1 MDDTK
6 TAMQVLASRPM
17 PAQLGLDAIMKNAPI
32 GILFTRQSILVQANE
47 QCAMIFGYSVDDLV
61 GKKAVILYS
70 SEEDY
75 ALLGEKASKPLTSG
89 ELFQTDYEMRRKDG
103 SRVWCRLRGRAINP
117 KRMIDG
123 ALWTIE
129 DITEERLITQALESR
144 TNELTAIFESQAMG
158 IAIIRE
164 RRIVRSNQRWE
175 ALRCMVAKSSS
186 DQADDLFFPASGVY
200 ELLQQLAMSQFQLG
214 QIFST
219 EKKYLN
225 DDGRPSWLRIVGTVF
240 DAENPTAGAVWML
253 EDITDR
259 RLAEEALRDA
269 NDMLEARVQ
278 ERTKEL
284 ESVVVQLQQEISER
298 IRAERNVW
306 EIAHHD
312 SLTGLPNRML
322 LHDRLEQVLAS
333 GQRNSHQAAV
343 MFLDLD
349 HFKKIND
356 TLGHA
361 IGDELL
367 KQVAQRLTGVVRA
380 VDTVSR
386 IGGDEFVILLH
397 EISSVG
403 DALLV
408 AEKILAVLEPTIMIE
423 GHALQVT
430 PSLGISIYPD
440 DGNDAL
446 VLMKNADA
454 AMYHAK
460 DAGRNTFRLYSAKMD
475 EQASR
480 FFAIEQR
487 LQQAIKTRQM
497 VLHYQPLI
505 DWASRTVC
513 GMEALVRWND
523 PVHGL
528 IMPSDFIPIAEETG
542 LIVPLGEWVL
552 AEALR
557 QNRLWQEAG
566 VRVVPISVN
575 LSPRQFR
582 QPGLADTIRRILL
595 ETGQPANFLELEIT
609 ESSLMHDAGETI
621 SILDE
626 LAALGVRIAIDDFG
640 TGYSSLSYLKRFH
653 VHKLKIDQSFVCDVT
668 SDKDDVAI
676 VTAVVGLA
684 ESMGL
689 ETIAEGVERLD
700 QLNALIRLGC
710 HKFQGYLFSP
720 PLPAEAVDSIFS
732 PAIPQGMQCTFPFD

>member
-1 MDDTK
+1 MDAIK
-6 TAMQVLASRPM
+6 TVLPPPASRAM
-17 PAQLGLDAIMKNAPI
+17 TAQLGLDAIMKNAPI
-32 GILFTRQSILVQANE
+32 GILFTRQSLLVQANE
-47 QCAMIFGYSVDDLV
+47 QCAEIFGYTVDELV
-61 GKKAVILYS
+61 GQEAVMLYP
-70 SEEDY
+70 SESDY
-75 ALLGEKASKPLTSG
+75 ASLGQQASSLLTAG
-89 ELFQTDYEMRRKDG
+89 ELFQTDYEMLRKD
-103 SRVWCRLRGRAINP
+103 SCRVWCRLRGRAINP
-117 KRMIDG
+117 KHVVDG
-123 ALWTIE
+123 TLWTIE
-129 DITEERLITQALESR
+129 DITEERLITQSLENR
-144 TNELTAIFESQAMG
+144 THELTAIFELQAMG
-158 IAIIRE
+158 VAIIRDS
-164 RRIVRSNQRWE
+164 RIVRSNRRWE
-175 ALRCMVAKSSS
+175 DIRSTVTALSI
-186 DQADDLFFPASGVY
+186 DQSEELFFPGNGTY
-200 ELLQQLAMSQFQLG
+200 ERLQQSASLRFQLG
-214 QIFST
+214 QVFST
-219 EKKYLN
+219 EQKYMR
-225 DDGRPSWLRIVGTVF
+225 DDGSSLWLRMVGTAF
-240 DAENPTAGAVWML
+240 DVAHPEAGAVWML
-253 EDITDR
+253 EDITGR
-259 RLAEEALRDA
+259 RLAEETLRDA
-269 NDMLEARVQ
+269 HDVLESRVL

-284 ESVVVQLQQEISER
+284 ESVVVQLQQEVSER

-333 GQRNSHQAAV
+333 GQRNNHQAAV

-408 AEKILAVLEPTIMIE
+408 AEKILAVLEPAIMIE
-423 GHALQVT
+423 KHSLQVT
-430 PSLGISIYPD
+430 PSIGISIYPD
-440 DGNDAL
+440 DASDAL

-460 DAGRNTFRLYSAKMD
+460 DAGRNTFRLYSSKMD

-487 LQQAIKTRQM
+487 LHQAIKTGQM

-505 DWASRTVC
+505 DWGSRTVC

-523 PVHGL
+523 PMHGL
-528 IMPSDFIPIAEETG
+528 VMPTDFISIAEETG

-566 VRVVPISVN
+566 RRGVPISVN

-582 QPGLADTIRRILL
+582 QPGLADTVRRILL

-609 ESSLMHDAGETI
+609 ESSLMHDANETT

-668 SDKDDVAI
+668 TDADDVAI

-710 HKFQGYLFSP
+710 HKFQGYLFSR
-720 PLPAEAVDSIFS
+720 PLPAEAADSIFG
-732 PAIPQGMQCTFPFD
+732 PAIPQGMQQQIFF

>member
-1 MDDTK
+1 
-6 TAMQVLASRPM
+6 
-17 PAQLGLDAIMKNAPI
+17 
-32 GILFTRQSILVQANE
+32 
-47 QCAMIFGYSVDDLV
+47 
-61 GKKAVILYS
+61 
-70 SEEDY
+70 
-75 ALLGEKASKPLTSG
+75 
-89 ELFQTDYEMRRKDG
+89 
-103 SRVWCRLRGRAINP
+103 
-117 KRMIDG
+117 
-123 ALWTIE
+123 
-129 DITEERLITQALESR
+129 
-144 TNELTAIFESQAMG
+144 MG
-158 IAIIRE
+158 VAIIRE
-164 RRIVRSNQRWE
+164 SRIVRSNQRWE
-175 ALRCMVAKSSS
+175 ALRRMVAELSG
-186 DQADDLFFPASGVY
+186 DQSEDLFFPDSGIY
-200 ELLQQLAMSQFQLG
+200 DHLQQFALLQFQLG
-214 QIFST
+214 LIFST
-219 EKKYLN
+219 EKKYLH
-225 DDGRPSWLRIVGTVF
+225 DDGRSLWLRMVGTAF
-240 DAENPTAGAVWML
+240 DAEHPKAGAVWML

-259 RLAEEALRDA
+259 RVAEETLRDA
-269 NDMLEARVQ
+269 RDILESRVQ

-333 GQRNSHQAAV
+333 GQRKNHQAAV

-408 AEKILAVLEPTIMIE
+408 AEKILAVLEPAIMIE
-423 GHALQVT
+423 TYSLQVT
-430 PSLGISIYPD
+430 PSIGISIYPD
-440 DGNDAL
+440 DASDAL

-460 DAGRNTFRLYSAKMD
+460 DAGRNTFRLYSSKMD

-487 LQQAIKTRQM
+487 LQQAIKTGQM

-505 DWASRTVC
+505 DWGSRTVC

-528 IMPSDFIPIAEETG
+528 IMPNDFISIAEETG

-552 AEALR
+552 TEALR
-557 QNRLWQEAG
+557 QNHLWQEAG
-566 VRVVPISVN
+566 RLAVPISVN

-582 QPGLADTIRRILL
+582 QPGLADTVRRILL
-595 ETGQPANFLELEIT
+595 ETGQPANCLELEIT
-609 ESSLMHDAGETI
+609 ESSLMHDANETI

-626 LAALGVRIAIDDFG
+626 LATLGVRIAIDDFG

-668 SDKDDVAI
+668 TDSDDVAI

-700 QLNALIRLGC
+700 QLNALISLGC
-710 HKFQGYLFSP
+710 HKFQGHLFSHA
-720 PLPAEAVDSIFS
+720 LPAEAVDSIFS
-732 PAIPQGMQCTFPFD
+732 PVIPQGMQQHISF

>member
-1 MDDTK
+1 MDAIK
-6 TAMQVLASRPM
+6 TALPPPASRAM
-17 PAQLGLDAIMKNAPI
+17 SAQLGLDAIMKNAPI
-32 GILFTRQSILVQANE
+32 GILFTRQSLLVQANE
-47 QCAMIFGYSVDDLV
+47 QCAEIFGYTVDELL
-61 GKKAVILYS
+61 GQKAVVLYPSESNYASLGQQAS
-70 SEEDY
+70 S
-75 ALLGEKASKPLTSG
+75 LLTAG
-89 ELFQTDYEMRRKDG
+89 ELFQTDYEMLRKDG
-103 SRVWCRLRGRAINP
+103 CRVWCRLRGRAINP
-117 KRMIDG
+117 KHVVDG
-123 ALWTIE
+123 TLWTIE
-129 DITEERLITQALESR
+129 DITEERLITQSLENR
-144 TNELTAIFESQAMG
+144 THELTAIFESQAMG
-158 IAIIRE
+158 VAIIRDG
-164 RRIVRSNQRWE
+164 RIVRSNRRWE
-175 ALRCMVAKSSS
+175 DLRDMVTALSI
-186 DQADDLFFPASGVY
+186 DQSEELFFPGNGMY
-200 ELLQQLAMSQFQLG
+200 ERLQQSASLQFRLG
-214 QIFST
+214 QVFST
-219 EKKYLN
+219 EQKYMH
-225 DDGRPSWLRIVGTVF
+225 DDGCSVWLRMVGTAF
-240 DAENPTAGAVWML
+240 DAAHPEAGAVWML
-253 EDITDR
+253 EDITGR
-259 RLAEEALRDA
+259 RLAEETLRDA
-269 NDMLEARVQ
+269 HDVLESRVL

-284 ESVVVQLQQEISER
+284 ESVVVQLQQEVSER

-312 SLTGLPNRML
+312 SLTGLPNRVL

-333 GQRNSHQAAV
+333 GQRNRHQAAV

-349 HFKKIND
+349 RFKKIND

-367 KQVAQRLTGVVRA
+367 KHVAQRLTSVVRA

-386 IGGDEFVILLH
+386 IGGDEFVILLD

-408 AEKILAVLEPTIMIE
+408 AEKILAALDPVIMIE
-423 GHALQVT
+423 GHALQAT
-430 PSLGISIYPD
+430 PSIGISIYPD
-440 DGNDAL
+440 DASDAVL
-446 VLMKNADA
+446 LMKNADA

-460 DAGRNTFRLYSAKMD
+460 DGGRNTFRLYSSKMD

-487 LQQAIKTRQM
+487 LQQAIKKEQM

-505 DWASRTVC
+505 DWGSRTVC
-513 GMEALVRWND
+513 GLEALVRWND

-528 IMPSDFIPIAEETG
+528 VMPDEFISIAEETG

-552 AEALR
+552 TEALR

-566 VRVVPISVN
+566 RPVVPISVN

-582 QPGLADTIRRILL
+582 QPGLADTVRRILL

-609 ESSLMHDAGETI
+609 ESSLMHDANETI

-626 LAALGVRIAIDDFG
+626 LTALGVRIAIDDFG

-668 SDKDDVAI
+668 TDKDDVAI

-700 QLNALIRLGC
+700 QLNVLIRLGC
-710 HKFQGYLFSP
+710 QKFQGYLFSR
-720 PLPAEAVDSIFS
+720 PLPAEAADSIFG
-732 PAIPQGMQCTFPFD
+732 PAIPQGMQQHIFF

>member
-1 MDDTK
+1 MDAMN
-6 TAMQVLASRPM
+6 TATPLLAPRAM
-17 PAQLGLDAIMKNAPI
+17 TAQLGLDAIMKNAPI
-32 GILFTRQSILVQANE
+32 GILFTRQSLLVQANE
-47 QCAMIFGYSVDDLV
+47 QCAAIFGYTVDELV
-61 GKKAVILYS
+61 GQRAVILYP
-70 SEEDY
+70 SEADY
-75 ALLGEKASKPLTSG
+75 ESLGKKASNPLMAG
-89 ELFQTDYEMRRKDG
+89 ELFQTDYEMQHKSG

-117 KRMIDG
+117 KHVVDG
-123 ALWTIE
+123 TLWTIE
-129 DITEERLITQALESR
+129 DITEERLINQALENR
-144 TNELTAIFESQAMG
+144 THELTAIFESQAMG
-158 IAIIRE
+158 IAIIRDGL
-164 RRIVRSNQRWE
+164 IVRSNQRWE
-175 ALRCMVAKSSS
+175 TLQRMVAESSHGHS
-186 DQADDLFFPASGVY
+186 DDLFFPISRTY
-200 ELLQQLAMSQFQLG
+200 ERLQQLALPQFQLG
-214 QIFST
+214 QIFSA
-219 EKKYLN
+219 EQKYTLK
-225 DDGRPSWLRIVGTVF
+225 DGLSSWLRIVGTVF
-240 DAENPTAGAVWML
+240 DVANPQAGAVWML

-259 RLAEEALRDA
+259 RLAEETLRNA
-269 NDMLEARVQ
+269 NDILESRVQ

-284 ESVVVQLQQEISER
+284 ESVVVQLQQEVSER

-333 GQRNSHQAAV
+333 GQRNNHQAAV

-408 AEKILAVLEPTIMIE
+408 AEKILAVLEPAIMIE
-423 GHALQVT
+423 KHSLQVT
-430 PSLGISIYPD
+430 PSIRISIYPNNA
-440 DGNDAL
+440 NDAL

-460 DAGRNTFRLYSAKMD
+460 DAGRNTFRLYSSTMN

-487 LQQAIKTRQM
+487 LHQAIKAGQM

-505 DWASRTVC
+505 DWSSRTVC

-528 IMPSDFIPIAEETG
+528 VMPSDFIPIAEETG

-557 QNRLWQEAG
+557 QNRLWQEEG
-566 VRVVPISVN
+566 RRIVPISVN

-582 QPGLADTIRRILL
+582 QPGLADTVRRVLL

-609 ESSLMHDAGETI
+609 ESSLMHDANETT

-668 SDKDDVAI
+668 TDVDDVAI

-689 ETIAEGVERLD
+689 ETIAEGVERMD

-710 HKFQGYLFSP
+710 HKFQGYLFSC
-720 PLPAEAVDSIFS
+720 PLPAEEGDRIFG
-732 PAIPQGMQCTFPFD
+732 PVFPQGMQQQIFF

>member
-1 MDDTK
+1 MDAIK
-6 TAMQVLASRPM
+6 TVLPPPTSRTM
-17 PAQLGLDAIMKNAPI
+17 TAQLGLDAIMKNAPV
-32 GILFTRQSILVQANE
+32 GILFTRQSVLVQANE
-47 QCAMIFGYSVDDLV
+47 QCAMIFGYTVDELV
-61 GKKAVILYS
+61 GCKAVMLYPSEADYESLGKKAS
-70 SEEDY
+70 NS
-75 ALLGEKASKPLTSG
+75 LTAG
-89 ELFQTDYEMRRKDG
+89 ELFQTDYEMQRKDG
-103 SRVWCRLRGRAINP
+103 CRVWCRLRGRAINP
-117 KRMIDG
+117 KHVADG
-123 ALWTIE
+123 TLWTIE
-129 DITEERLITQALESR
+129 DISEERLMTQSLENR

-158 IAIIRE
+158 VAIIRDD
-164 RRIVRSNQRWE
+164 RIVRSNRRWE
-175 ALRCMVAKSSS
+175 DIRRMVTELSI
-186 DQADDLFFPASGVY
+186 DQSEAFFSHSNEMYEELQRSASP
-200 ELLQQLAMSQFQLG
+200 QFLKG
-214 QIFST
+214 QVFSA
-219 EKKYLN
+219 EKKYGHDN
-225 DDGRPSWLRIVGTVF
+225 ESAFWLRMVGTAL
-240 DAENPTAGAVWML
+240 DSGHPEAGAVWMI

-259 RLAEEALRDA
+259 RLAEETLRGAHDV
-269 NDMLEARVQ
+269 LESRVL

-284 ESVVVQLQQEISER
+284 ESVVIQLQQEVSER

-312 SLTGLPNRML
+312 SLTGLPNRVL

-333 GQRNSHQAAV
+333 GQRNRHQAAV

-349 HFKKIND
+349 RFKKIND

-367 KQVAQRLTGVVRA
+367 KHVAQRLTSVVRA

-408 AEKILAVLEPTIMIE
+408 AEKILVALDPAIMIE
-423 GHALQVT
+423 GHALQAT
-430 PSLGISIYPD
+430 PSIGISIYPD
-440 DGNDAL
+440 DASDAVL
-446 VLMKNADA
+446 LMKNADA

-460 DAGRNTFRLYSAKMD
+460 DAGRNTFRLYSSKMD

-487 LQQAIKTRQM
+487 LQHAIKTEQM
-497 VLHYQPLI
+497 VLYYQPLI
-505 DWASRTVC
+505 DWSSCTVC
-513 GMEALVRWND
+513 GMEALVRWKD
-523 PVHGL
+523 PLHGL
-528 IMPSDFIPIAEETG
+528 VMPEEFIPIAEETG
-542 LIVPLGEWVL
+542 LIVPLGEWIM

-566 VRVVPISVN
+566 RPVVPMSVN

-582 QPGLADTIRRILL
+582 QPGLADTVRRILL
-595 ETGQPANFLELEIT
+595 ETGQPAHFLELEIT
-609 ESSLMHDAGETI
+609 ESSLMHDAAETI
-621 SILDE
+621 SILNE
-626 LAALGVRIAIDDFG
+626 LSTLGVRIAIDDFG

-668 SDKDDVAI
+668 TDTDDIAI

-710 HKFQGYLFSP
+710 HKFQGFLFSR
-720 PLPAEAVDSIFS
+720 PLPAEAADSIFA
-732 PAIPQGMQCTFPFD
+732 PVIPQGMQQDIFF

>member
-1 MDDTK
+1 MDAMN
-6 TAMQVLASRPM
+6 TATPLLAPRAM
-17 PAQLGLDAIMKNAPI
+17 TAQLGLDAIMKNAPI
-32 GILFTRQSILVQANE
+32 GILFTRQSLLVQANE
-47 QCAMIFGYSVDDLV
+47 QCAAIFGYTVDELV
-61 GKKAVILYS
+61 GQRALILYPSEADYESLGKKAS
-70 SEEDY
+70 N
-75 ALLGEKASKPLTSG
+75 PLTAG
-89 ELFQTDYEMRRKDG
+89 ELFQTDYEMQRKDG
-103 SRVWCRLRGRAINP
+103 CRFWCRLRGRAINP
-117 KRMIDG
+117 QHVVDG
-123 ALWTIE
+123 TLWTIE
-129 DITEERLITQALESR
+129 DITEERLITQALANR

-158 IAIIRE
+158 VAIIRE
-164 RRIVRSNQRWE
+164 SRIVRSNQRWE
-175 ALRCMVAKSSS
+175 VLQRMVAEFSC
-186 DQADDLFFPASGVY
+186 DHLEDLFFPISGTY
-200 ELLQQLAMSQFQLG
+200 EHLQQLASLQFQLG

-219 EKKYLN
+219 EQKYFQ
-225 DDGRPSWLRIVGTVF
+225 DDGRSSWLRIVGTVF
-240 DAENPTAGAVWML
+240 DAAHPQAGAVWML

-259 RLAEEALRDA
+259 RLAEETLRNA
-269 NDMLEARVQ
+269 NDILESRVQ

-284 ESVVVQLQQEISER
+284 ESVVVQLQQEVSER

-333 GQRNSHQAAV
+333 GQRNNHQAAV

-408 AEKILAVLEPTIMIE
+408 AEKILAVLEPAIMIE
-423 GHALQVT
+423 KHSLQVT
-430 PSLGISIYPD
+430 PSIGISIYPD
-440 DGNDAL
+440 DASDTL

-460 DAGRNTFRLYSAKMD
+460 DAGRNTFRLYSSKMD

-487 LQQAIKTRQM
+487 LHQAIKTGQM

-505 DWASRTVC
+505 DWGSRTVC

-528 IMPSDFIPIAEETG
+528 VMPNDFISIAEETG

-557 QNRLWQEAG
+557 QNRLWQEEG
-566 VRVVPISVN
+566 RRVVPISVN

-582 QPGLADTIRRILL
+582 QPGLADTVRRILL

-609 ESSLMHDAGETI
+609 ESSLMHDANETT

-668 SDKDDVAI
+668 TDADDVAI

-710 HKFQGYLFSP
+710 HKFQGYLFSS
-720 PLPAEAVDSIFS
+720 PLPAEAGDSIFG
-732 PAIPQGMQCTFPFD
+732 PAFPQGMQQQIFF

>member
-1 MDDTK
+1 MDAIK
-6 TAMQVLASRPM
+6 TVLPPPTSRAMT
-17 PAQLGLDAIMKNAPI
+17 AQLGLDAIMKNAPV
-32 GILFTRQSILVQANE
+32 GILFTRQSLLVQANE
-47 QCAMIFGYSVDDLV
+47 QCAVIFGYTVDELV
-61 GKKAVILYS
+61 GRKAVMLYPSEADYESLGKKAS
-70 SEEDY
+70 NS
-75 ALLGEKASKPLTSG
+75 LTAG
-89 ELFQTDYEMRRKDG
+89 ELFQTDYEMQRKDG
-103 SRVWCRLRGRAINP
+103 CRVWCRLRGRAINP
-117 KRMIDG
+117 KHVVDG
-123 ALWTIE
+123 TLWTIE
-129 DITEERLITQALESR
+129 DITEERLMTQSLENR

-158 IAIIRE
+158 VAIIRDD
-164 RRIVRSNQRWE
+164 RIVRSNRRWE
-175 ALRCMVAKSSS
+175 DIRRMVTELSI
-186 DQADDLFFPASGVY
+186 DQSEEFFFHSNEAY
-200 ELLQQLAMSQFQLG
+200 ERLQQSASLQFRQG
-214 QIFST
+214 QVFST
-219 EKKYLN
+219 EQKYR
-225 DDGRPSWLRIVGTVF
+225 DDGEGPLWLRMVGTAL
-240 DAENPTAGAVWML
+240 DATHPEAGAVWMI

-259 RLAEEALRDA
+259 RLAEETLRDA
-269 NDMLEARVQ
+269 HDVLESRVL

-284 ESVVVQLQQEISER
+284 ESVVIQLQQEVSER

-312 SLTGLPNRML
+312 SLTGLPNRVL

-333 GQRNSHQAAV
+333 GQRNRHQAAV

-349 HFKKIND
+349 RFKKIND

-367 KQVAQRLTGVVRA
+367 KHVAQRLTSVVRA

-408 AEKILAVLEPTIMIE
+408 AEKILVALDPVIMVE
-423 GHALQVT
+423 GHALQAT
-430 PSLGISIYPD
+430 PSIGISIYPD
-440 DGNDAL
+440 DASDAVL
-446 VLMKNADA
+446 LMKNADA

-460 DAGRNTFRLYSAKMD
+460 DAGRNTFRLYSSKMD

-487 LQQAIKTRQM
+487 LQHAIKTEQM
-497 VLHYQPLI
+497 VLYYQPLI
-505 DWASRTVC
+505 DWSSCTVC
-513 GMEALVRWND
+513 GMEALVRWKD
-523 PVHGL
+523 PLHGL
-528 IMPSDFIPIAEETG
+528 VMPEEFISIAEETG

-552 AEALR
+552 TEALR

-566 VRVVPISVN
+566 RPVVPISVN

-582 QPGLADTIRRILL
+582 QPGLADTVRRILL
-595 ETGQPANFLELEIT
+595 ETGQPAHFLELEIT
-609 ESSLMHDAGETI
+609 ESSLMHDAAETI
-621 SILDE
+621 SILNE

-668 SDKDDVAI
+668 TDADDVAI

-684 ESMGL
+684 DSMGL

-700 QLNALIRLGC
+700 QLNALIKLGC
-710 HKFQGYLFSP
+710 HKFQGFLFSR
-720 PLPAEAVDSIFS
+720 PLPAEAADSLFT
-732 PAIPQGMQCTFPFD
+732 PTIPQGMQQNIFF